1 MLDSTIR
8 KSYFIISINV
18 SSFISRSVF
27 TEVRVIMIIMN
38 TILKLEWIRLLII
51 SITSNAMTSLIST
64 AITTVISTANTTR
77 ISIST
82 RNSMR
87 CMVRSWLGPRGCQNT
102 MRTVVSL
109 SCLG

>member
-8 KSYFIISINV
+8 KSYLIVSINV

-51 SITSNAMTSLIST
+51 SITSTAMTSLIST

-87 CMVRSWLGPRGCQNT
+87 CMVRSPRGC
-102 MRTVVSL
+102 
-109 SCLG
+109 

>member
-8 KSYFIISINV
+8 KSYFIVSINV

-27 TEVRVIMIIMN
+27 TEVRVIM
-38 TILKLEWIRLLII
+38 LII
-51 SITSNAMTSLIST
+51 SITSTALTSLIST

-82 RNSMR
+82 
-87 CMVRSWLGPRGCQNT
+87 
-102 MRTVVSL
+102 
-109 SCLG
+109 

>member
-8 KSYFIISINV
+8 KSYFIVSINV

-51 SITSNAMTSLIST
+51 SITST

-87 CMVRSWLGPRGCQNT
+87 CMVRSWLGPRGC
-102 MRTVVSL
+102 
-109 SCLG
+109 

>member
-18 SSFISRSVF
+18 SSFISRSVL
-27 TEVRVIMIIMN
+27 TEVRVIIIMN

-51 SITSNAMTSLIST
+51 SITSTAMTSLIST

-87 CMVRSWLGPRGCQNT
+87 CMVRSWLGPRGC
-102 MRTVVSL
+102 
-109 SCLG
+109 